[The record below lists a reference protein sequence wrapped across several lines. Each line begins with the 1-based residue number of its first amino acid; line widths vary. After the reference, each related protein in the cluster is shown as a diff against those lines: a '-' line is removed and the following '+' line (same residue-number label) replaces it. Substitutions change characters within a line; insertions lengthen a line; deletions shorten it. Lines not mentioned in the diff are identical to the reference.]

1 MQTIT
6 IGSKLPFGFILKHPL
21 DPTQTVTIK
30 GLNGA
35 PKGRNGVIM
44 QVSYMTTEVDKDFWD
59 LWYAI
64 HTSNANH
71 PFGPL
76 KSGSI
81 FVAGSSDSAEA
92 VYREREKEKT
102 GMEGLN
108 AEDYNLKTR
117 VDD

>member
-6 IGSKLPFGFILKHPL
+6 IGSKLPFGFILKHPI

-35 PKGRNGVIM
+35 PRGRNGVLV
-44 QVSYMTTEVDKDFWD
+44 QLPYMTTEVDKDFWE
-59 LWYAI
+59 LWHAV
-64 HTSNANH
+64 HTSNVRH

-81 FVAGSSDSAEA
+81 FVAGTQDRAEA
-92 VYREREKEKT
+92 VHREREKEKT
-102 GMEGLN
+102 GLEGLV

-117 VDD
+117 VDE